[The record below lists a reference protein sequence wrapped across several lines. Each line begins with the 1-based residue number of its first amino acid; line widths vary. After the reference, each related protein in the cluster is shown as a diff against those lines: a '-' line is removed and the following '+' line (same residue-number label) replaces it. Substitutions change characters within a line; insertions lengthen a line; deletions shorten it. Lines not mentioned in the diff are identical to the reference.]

1 MNCHF
6 KIKQRNFVSLAISA
20 ALATLSI
27 FSAVANEDD
36 ELLSF
41 VAHSSL
47 EPAPAIVTKNTTAAL
62 PINVPAAKSVIAP
75 VPVAAPVLE
84 SVPASVPK
92 LATAPIIE
100 AAAVMVTKSEVAPA
114 VTSVPHE
121 VPVVSAVTP
130 PVRNLADT
138 TKHTS
143 LLSAEAPGTQA
154 ESWRPSKAQPS
165 IPVQEGQ
172 ITAERQI
179 KEIIYGA
186 VSLANRMSPTL
197 NRSRAEF
204 QAAQENVSEAKGQRW
219 PQVDVSTNS
228 KSINFGGG
236 ARTHQSDIPA
246 VTVNMVTTVYDFG
259 RLSNTIESR
268 ESSAKAANSGVA
280 AESENTAWEVSSQ
293 LIELSKERLIISI
306 SEQYVA
312 RMNQLTTMLSGIV
325 AADPGRRS
333 ELTQAR
339 GQFLKAKTSLDA
351 AVSRAREIE
360 INLYKYIGDA
370 EITLPRTT
378 QWQITAPNLDLQL
391 RAISDNPLIAKA
403 RAETEATLKEAAAVK
418 ASGLPALNWVV
429 SKNTGEDEIGRREP
443 FKTGLQLSW
452 GIFRG
457 GSTNA
462 SERAALMRA
471 EASRQQIEETTRDLE
486 HKIRTADQDAISL
499 RERAAMYQN
508 LSRETDRIR
517 VDFFDQWYHLGKR
530 TLLDVLSAE
539 SEFYGNRVGEVT
551 SRFDS
556 YSAVFQGYASAGI
569 LTKWLSQ

>member
-1 MNCHF
+1 MDCQFNMK
-6 KIKQRNFVSLAISA
+6 KIKPISMAISA
-20 ALATLSI
+20 SLVALSI
-27 FSAVANEDD
+27 FNAGASEDD

-41 VAHSSL
+41 VSHSVSVPTSAVAVKTTTPVSPVSL
-47 EPAPAIVTKNTTAAL
+47 PVVKPASLLAPASTQASGAATVMSYTPEVEVKASTASPKNANQSSAPLAGVKLPRVAAAPAAVWSPVTTA
-62 PINVPAAKSVIAP
+62 PQTQ
-75 VPVAAPVLE
+75 
-84 SVPASVPK
+84 
-92 LATAPIIE
+92 TAQ
-100 AAAVMVTKSEVAPA
+100 ARSHQ
-114 VTSVPHE
+114 PHDE
-121 VPVVSAVTP
+121 
-130 PVRNLADT
+130 
-138 TKHTS
+138 
-143 LLSAEAPGTQA
+143 G
-154 ESWRPSKAQPS
+154 KA
-165 IPVQEGQ
+165 
-172 ITAERQI
+172 TAERQI
-179 KEIIYGA
+179 KQVFYNA
-186 VSLANRMSPTL
+186 VMLANRMSPTL

-219 PQVDVSTNS
+219 PQVDISSSS
-228 KSINFGGG
+228 KNINFGGG
-236 ARTHQSDIPA
+236 SRSHQSDIPS

-259 RLSNTIESR
+259 RLKNTIESR

-293 LIELSKERLIISI
+293 LIQLSKERQIISL

-312 RMNQLTTMLSGIV
+312 RMNQLTTMMSGIV

-339 GQFLKAKTSLDA
+339 GQLLKAKTSLDA

-378 QWQITAPNLDLQL
+378 QWQINPPDMNMQL
-391 RAISDNPLIAKA
+391 AAISYNPLIAKA
-403 RAETEATLKEAAAVK
+403 RAETEATLKDAAALK

-443 FKTGLQLSW
+443 FKTGLQVSW

-486 HKIRTADQDAISL
+486 HKIRTADQDAVSL
-499 RERAAMYQN
+499 RERAILYQN

-517 VDFFDQWYHLGKR
+517 LDFFDQWYHLGKR

-539 SEFYGNRVGEVT
+539 SDFYGNRVGEVT

-556 YSAVFQGYASAGI
+556 YSAVFSGYASAGI

>member
-1 MNCHF
+1 MHCLF
-6 KIKQRNFVSLAISA
+6 KIKPMKLVAVVISA
-20 ALATLSI
+20 ALGISH
-27 FSAVANEDD
+27 AVANDDD

-41 VAHSSL
+41 VAHAVPTPAPVVAVKPTATISPPQPVTESIAVPATAL
-47 EPAPAIVTKNTTAAL
+47 VTTSAPAIVSPPAPRIAATESWQ
-62 PINVPAAKSVIAP
+62 PSQSQIP
-75 VPVAAPVLE
+75 VKEGEVTGEHQIKQVFYH
-84 SVPASVPK
+84 
-92 LATAPIIE
+92 
-100 AAAVMVTKSEVAPA
+100 AVM
-114 VTSVPHE
+114 
-121 VPVVSAVTP
+121 
-130 PVRNLADT
+130 
-138 TKHTS
+138 
-143 LLSAEAPGTQA
+143 
-154 ESWRPSKAQPS
+154 
-165 IPVQEGQ
+165 
-172 ITAERQI
+172 
-179 KEIIYGA
+179 
-186 VSLANRMSPTL
+186 LANRMSPTL

-204 QAAQENVSEAKGQRW
+204 QAAQENVAEAKGQRW

-228 KSINFGGG
+228 KNINFGGG
-236 ARTHQSDIPA
+236 TRSHQSDIPA
-246 VTVNMVTTVYDFG
+246 VNVNMVTTVYDFG
-259 RLSNTIESR
+259 RLQNTIESR

-351 AVSRAREIE
+351 AISRAREIE
-360 INLYKYIGDA
+360 INLYKYIGNADVP
-370 EITLPRTT
+370 LPRST
-378 QWQITAPNLDLQL
+378 QWQIAAPNLAMQL
-391 RAISDNPLIAKA
+391 KAIADNPLIVKA
-403 RAETEATLKEAAAVK
+403 RAETDATLKEAAALRS
-418 ASGLPALNWVV
+418 SGLPALNWVV
-429 SKNTGEDEIGRREP
+429 SKNTGEDELGRREP
-443 FKTGLQLSW
+443 FKTGLQISW

-471 EASRQQIEETTRDLE
+471 EASRQQIEETTRDLV
-486 HKIRTADQDAISL
+486 HKIRAADQDAVSL
-499 RERAAMYQN
+499 AERAALYQN

-539 SEFYGNRVGEVT
+539 SDFYGNRVSEVT

-569 LTKWLSQ
+569 LTKWLNQ